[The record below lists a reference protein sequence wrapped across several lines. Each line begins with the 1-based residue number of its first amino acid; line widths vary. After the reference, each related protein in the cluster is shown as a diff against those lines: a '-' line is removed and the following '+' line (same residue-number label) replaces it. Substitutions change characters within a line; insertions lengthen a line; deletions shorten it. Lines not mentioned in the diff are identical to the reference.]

1 MAKAGGLYHAEVQPS
16 NENAPNYDSLFFWS
30 ARIPK

>member
-16 NENAPNYDSLFFWS
+16 NENAPDYDSLFFCE
-30 ARIPK
+30 ARISK